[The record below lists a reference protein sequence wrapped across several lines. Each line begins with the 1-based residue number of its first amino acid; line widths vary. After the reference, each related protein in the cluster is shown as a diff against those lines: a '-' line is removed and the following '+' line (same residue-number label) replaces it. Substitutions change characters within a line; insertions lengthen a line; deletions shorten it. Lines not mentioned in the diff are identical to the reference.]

1 MCNRAG
7 VLKEEGSAENNLYK
21 ELHIYQI
28 LRGHKGEK
36 YTLLPKCT
44 TSVYILYESKWIT
57 IEFHKSNVSEIN
69 LKLQLLDLYKSI
81 KYKIYLYLR
90 VLLRILCKFYI
101 SECY

>member
-36 YTLLPKCT
+36 YTLLP
-44 TSVYILYESKWIT
+44 
-57 IEFHKSNVSEIN
+57 N
-69 LKLQLLDLYKSI
+69 
-81 KYKIYLYLR
+81 
-90 VLLRILCKFYI
+90 VLLVYVYCMSL
-101 SECY
+101 SGLL